1 MENVVILT
9 SSDSD
14 SDYSDTSSEEN
25 EVKENEV
32 KGNENKIESLLNYNS
47 EYEINK
53 DNLNNLSSLFY
64 NNSTYYNSL
73 QRKISIII
81 DIKEDDINQRGLS
94 NNAKF
99 KVEFDEPFI
108 IDSLSDI
115 YLDTCMTMNCKF
127 GNNQNNM
134 ALCVKIDQFKLD
146 TVSASTNHNQNIKD
160 ALLIT
165 NENNDLDN
173 HNEVVVHKG
182 KQINYIC
189 SINPARLLKITGTVT
204 NLAGEP
210 IFYKNLR
217 YVQISKLVRAI
228 PQGTEITVKNDN
240 TGFVG
245 YSAVDHRKGVTDLYF
260 YEETSGTTDHHTQT
274 TYKFHGIPETYS
286 SVVNT
291 HIMGD
296 YPRLILELLI
306 IKVK

>member
-25 EVKENEV
+25 EVEE
-32 KGNENKIESLLNYNS
+32 NENKIETLLNHNS

-53 DNLNNLSSLFY
+53 DNVNDLSSIFY
-64 NNSTYYNSL
+64 NNSTYYNFL
-73 QRKISIII
+73 QRKISLII
-81 DIKEDDINQRGLS
+81 DIKEDDANQRGLS
-94 NNAKF
+94 NNESFA
-99 KVEFDEPFI
+99 VEFDEPFI
-108 IDSLSDI
+108 IDCLSDI

-165 NENNDLDN
+165 NENNELDN

-182 KQINYIC
+182 KQTNYIC
-189 SINPARLLKITGTVT
+189 SVNPARLLKITGTVT

-217 YVQISKLVRAI
+217 YVQISKLSQAI
-228 PQGTEITVKNDN
+228 PQGTKITVKND
-240 TGFVG
+240 TSGFVG
-245 YSAVDHRKGVTDLYF
+245 YSAVDHRKDVTDLYF
-260 YEETSGTTDHHTQT
+260 YEETKGNINHDASTIYNFDNISGDYT
-274 TYKFHGIPETYS
+274 
-286 SVVNT
+286 SVEKT
-291 HIMGD
+291 HIKGD

>member
-9 SSDSD
+9 SSESD

-25 EVKENEV
+25 EVEE
-32 KGNENKIESLLNYNS
+32 NENKIETLLNHNS

-53 DNLNNLSSLFY
+53 DNINDLSSIFY

-73 QRKISIII
+73 QKKISLII
-81 DIKEDDINQRGLS
+81 DIIEDSNNQRGLS
-94 NNAKF
+94 NNESFA
-99 KVEFDEPFI
+99 VEFDEPFI

-134 ALCVKIDQFKLD
+134 ALCVKIDQLKLD
-146 TVSASTNHNQNIKD
+146 RVSASTNHNQNIKD
-160 ALLIT
+160 ALLIA

-173 HNEVVVHKG
+173 HNKVVVHKG

-210 IFYKNLR
+210 IFYKNVR
-217 YVQISKLVRAI
+217 YVQISKLLRAI
-228 PQGTEITVKNDN
+228 PHNTKITVNDN

-260 YEETSGTTDHHTQT
+260 YEETSGTTIHDTQT

-286 SVVNT
+286 SVANT
-291 HIMGD
+291 HINGN

>member
-9 SSDSD
+9 SSESD

-25 EVKENEV
+25 EVEE
-32 KGNENKIESLLNYNS
+32 NENKIETLLNHNS

-81 DIKEDDINQRGLS
+81 DIKEDQNHQRGLS
-94 NNAKF
+94 NNESFA
-99 KVEFDEPFI
+99 VEFDEPFI

-217 YVQISKLVRAI
+217 YVQISKLLRAI
-228 PQGTEITVKNDN
+228 PHNTKITVNDN

-260 YEETSGTTDHHTQT
+260 YEETSGTTDHDTQT

-286 SVVNT
+286 SVVYT